1 MSATPR
7 HLPHIHEVAIV
18 PGFIG
23 TPEQAELLDWAERE
37 FAAGHLAPNANGAH
51 RYFKS
56 YSENDQIVPGLFWAV
71 RRRAVSLFSVAD
83 YEDEPEYKCF
93 LGCNTAGG
101 FVQRHADFSPPGR
114 LHVRMNIMLSKPAGG
129 GVPIIDGEKFEI
141 GERDLWCFF
150 PSIMPHETTPVEGDR
165 KRFVLSIGILVPD
178 GKA

>member
-1 MSATPR
+1 MSAALR
-7 HLPHIHEVAIV
+7 QLPHIHEVAIAHE
-18 PGFIG
+18 FISAA
-23 TPEQAELLDWAERE
+23 EQGELLHWAESE
-37 FAAGHLAPNANGAH
+37 HAAGHLAPNTNGAH

-56 YSENDQIVPGLFWAV
+56 YPENDPVVPELFWGI
-71 RRRAVSLFSVAD
+71 RRRAVSLFSVAA

-93 LGCNTAGG
+93 LGCNTTGG

-114 LHVRMNIMLSKPAGG
+114 LHVRMNIMLSRPEGG
-129 GVPIIDGEKFEI
+129 GVPIIDGEKFDV

-150 PSIMPHETTPVEGDR
+150 PSVMPHETTPVVGDR